1 MTETRARMEHHLHT
15 GWHEF
20 IHRLYDPALM
30 GRKTAHV
37 RFSWLHRI
45 HLIPAR
51 WMNRAC
57 DRYDRS
63 LGMTEGEI
71 RRVQPSDQP

>member
-1 MTETRARMEHHLHT
+1 MTETRTRMEHHVHT

-20 IHRLYDPALM
+20 VHWLYDPALM

-45 HLIPAR
+45 HLIPAA
-51 WMNRAC
+51 WMNWAC
-57 DRYDRS
+57 DRYDRQ
-63 LGMTEGEI
+63 LGLTEDEI
-71 RRVQPSDQP
+71 RRNQPTA